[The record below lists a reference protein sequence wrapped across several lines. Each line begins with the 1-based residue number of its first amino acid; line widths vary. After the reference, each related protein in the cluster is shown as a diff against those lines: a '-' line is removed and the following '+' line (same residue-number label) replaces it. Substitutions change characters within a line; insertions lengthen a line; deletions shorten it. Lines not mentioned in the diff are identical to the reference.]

1 MEANVKYEELSA
13 TSEKFKTDSAKLQEM
28 IDKYATLVQN
38 MEWQGGAAEEARGA
52 LNQIKAS
59 LEVLKGSTDHLSN
72 KAQEEVNRS
81 MQADKEAYK
90 DSNL

>member
-1 MEANVKYEELSA
+1 MEASVKYGELIG
-13 TSEKFKTDSAKLQEM
+13 TSEKFKTDSTKLQDM
-28 IDKYATLVQN
+28 IDKYAALVQN

-52 LNQIKAS
+52 LNEIKAS
-59 LEVLKGSTDHLSN
+59 LEVLKGSIDHLSN

-81 MQADKEAYK
+81 MEADKIAYK